1 MQNEAL
7 LSSPE
12 QINARASYYVEPS
25 LDEADAG
32 SPNFSGITR
41 REKARV
47 AAKLMS
53 ALLTNANRAARRA
66 ALQNLN
72 RSKKAK

>member
-1 MQNEAL
+1 MQKVAL
-7 LSSPE
+7 LTPPAPTK
-12 QINARASYYVEPS
+12 ARVSHYVEPS

-32 SPNFSGITR
+32 SPNFTR
-41 REKARV
+41 SSPREKARV

-53 ALLTNANRAARRA
+53 ALLPNANRAARRA
-66 ALQNLN
+66 ALQKLN